1 MIKFMW
7 KNIITRFGK
16 PKVLIS
22 DNGMQFAE
30 KPFRNGCVERG
41 IEQRFMSAAHPQ
53 ANGQT
58 EMSNR
63 MLVHG
68 IKTRLGKA

>member
-41 IEQRFMSAAHPQ
+41 IEKRFMSAGAW
-53 ANGQT
+53 N
-58 EMSNR
+58 
-63 MLVHG
+63 
-68 IKTRLGKA
+68 